1 MNPKQTYDDSE
12 DPNKFPDIVSW
23 VKMGKDDIHFVC
35 KLCKTGLLKL
45 STMGITIVRGFI
57 NILMWVSAGLVGF

>member
-45 STMGITIVRGFI
+45 STMEITIVRGHSKPSKERKPPT
-57 NILMWVSAGLVGF
+57 MH

>member
-12 DPNKFPDIVSW
+12 DPSKFPDIVSW
-23 VKMGKDDIHFVC
+23 MKMGKDDMHFVC

-45 STMGITIVRGFI
+45 STMGITIVRDH
-57 NILMWVSAGLVGF
+57 SKPSKERKPPTKH